1 MKTERLVDIMR
12 SATEEVFSM
21 MLGLPVEAGT
31 AYTQSAGDESFDGV
45 VGLIGLAGT
54 WVGAGRISCTAPFAC
69 RLSTALLA
77 TEYTSVNEDVLDAM
91 AELTNMIIGSV
102 KTRIEE
108 ECGPMG
114 LSIPTVIFGRN
125 YKARTAGGA
134 WTVVPFLSGTERLDV
149 KVCLVPGSEAS
160 VHRPEVALHQ
170 AI

>member
-1 MKTERLVDIMR
+1 METERLVEIMR

-21 MLGLPVEAGT
+21 MLGLPIEAGT
-31 AYTQSAGDESFDGV
+31 AYIQTADDESFDGV

-69 RLSTALLA
+69 HLSTALLA
-77 TEYTSVNEDVLDAM
+77 SEYTAVNEDVLDAM

-102 KTRIEE
+102 KSRLEE

-134 WTVVPFLSGTERLDV
+134 WTVLPFMSGEERLDV
-149 KVCLVPGSEAS
+149 KVCLVSGAAAGS
-160 VHRPEVALHQ
+160 HRIDPALHQ